1 MTRRKKNKVTER
13 EEEKLF
19 RLDNNNLILYEKKR
33 DGSWGEKSYLN
44 FEFGTDKVIFEA
56 ISKAF
61 KEEASL
67 FLVEYKSSYY
77 FAKGEFLKVLDL
89 FAKVWEVTESLPEKL
104 RMLEETQL
112 LTNLETKNY
121 SLLIEKLGKFL
132 LKLKLETSKKRR

>member
-1 MTRRKKNKVTER
+1 MTRRKNKATER
-13 EEEKLF
+13 EEGRLF

-44 FEFGTDKVIFEA
+44 FEFGTDRVIFEA

-89 FAKVWEVTESLPEKL
+89 FAKVWETTESLPEKL

-132 LKLKLETSKKRR
+132 LKIKLETSKKRR

>member
-1 MTRRKKNKVTER
+1 MKRKRK
-13 EEEKLF
+13 EEERLF
-19 RLDNNNLILYEKKR
+19 RLDNDYLIYYEQKK
-33 DGSWGEKSYLN
+33 DGSWQEKYTLN
-44 FEFGTDKVIFEA
+44 FQYSTDRVIYEA
-56 ISKAF
+56 LTRAF
-61 KEEASL
+61 QRDASL

-89 FAKVWEVTESLPEKL
+89 FGKVWDATESLTGKL

-132 LKLKLETSKKRR
+132 LKIKLETSEKRR

>member
-1 MTRRKKNKVTER
+1 MTRRKKAIER
-13 EEEKLF
+13 EEERLF

-44 FEFGTDKVIFEA
+44 FEYGTDRVIYEA
-56 ISKAF
+56 ISRAF

-89 FAKVWEVTESLPEKL
+89 FAKVWETTESLPEKL

-112 LTNLETKNY
+112 LTNLEARDY

-132 LKLKLETSKKRR
+132 LKLKLETPKKRR

>member
-1 MTRRKKNKVTER
+1 MTRRKKDMER
-13 EEEKLF
+13 EEERLF

-33 DGSWGEKSYLN
+33 DGSWGEKSYLS
-44 FEFGTDKVIFEA
+44 FEYGTDRVIYEA
-56 ISKAF
+56 ISRAF

-89 FAKVWEVTESLPEKL
+89 FAKVWEATESLPEKL

-112 LTNLETKNY
+112 LTNLERKDY
-121 SLLIEKLGKFL
+121 PLLIEKLGKFL